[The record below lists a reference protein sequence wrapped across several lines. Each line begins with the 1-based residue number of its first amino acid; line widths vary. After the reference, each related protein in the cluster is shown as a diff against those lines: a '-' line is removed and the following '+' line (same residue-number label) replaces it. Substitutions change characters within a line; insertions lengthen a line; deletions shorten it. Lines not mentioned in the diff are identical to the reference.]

1 MKRLFVGF
9 FLLLI
14 SIPWG
19 CQLTFFESAPTEA
32 PMETPEKN
40 QNEQVENLLEN
51 AQQALSQDHLL
62 YPRETSA
69 YEYLSLALELN
80 PDDENAKR
88 GLEQVVERY
97 IELAI
102 QAIDRRQLN
111 RAKSMLDRAKLVD
124 KNHPSILPT
133 ENQLELVNDSNL
145 TTLKLGGPTIDAA
158 TKNKIS
164 EFGILAKDQNCR
176 FIIYAANDE
185 KGRSLY
191 QLLKNDQAELKIKAQ
206 IKLRLPEQIERQCIE
221 P

>member
-1 MKRLFVGF
+1 MV
-9 FLLLI
+9 
-14 SIPWG
+14 
-19 CQLTFFESAPTEA
+19 
-32 PMETPEKN
+32 
-40 QNEQVENLLEN
+40 
-51 AQQALSQDHLL
+51 
-62 YPRETSA
+62 
-69 YEYLSLALELN
+69 LELN
-80 PDDENAKR
+80 PGDENAKR

-102 QAIDRRQLN
+102 QAIDRGQLN

-133 ENQLELVNDSNL
+133 ENQLELVNNSNL

-158 TKNKIS
+158 TRNRIS
-164 EFGILAKDQNCR
+164 EFGSLAKYQNCR

-191 QLLKNDQAELKIKAQ
+191 QMLKNHQAELKIKAQ
-206 IKLRLPEQIERQCIE
+206 IKLRLPAQIERQCVK

>member
-1 MKRLFVGF
+1 
-9 FLLLI
+9 
-14 SIPWG
+14 
-19 CQLTFFESAPTEA
+19 
-32 PMETPEKN
+32 METPKKN
-40 QNEQVENLLEN
+40 KNDQIENLLEN

-97 IELAI
+97 IELSI
-102 QAIDRRQLN
+102 QAIGRRQLN

-133 ENQLELVNDSNL
+133 ENQLKLVVNSDLS
-145 TTLKLGGPTIDAA
+145 TLKLNGPKIDDAA
-158 TKNKIS
+158 RNSIS
-164 EFGILAKDQNCR
+164 KFGSLAKRRDCR
-176 FIIYAANDE
+176 FIIYAANDQQ
-185 KGRSLY
+185 GRSIY
-191 QLLKNDQAELKIKAQ
+191 QLLKNDHPELKIKAQ
-206 IKLRLPEQIERQCIE
+206 IKLRLPMQIERQCVK

>member
-9 FLLLI
+9 FLFLI
-14 SIPWG
+14 SNLWG
-19 CQLTFFESAPTEA
+19 CQLTLLESEPR
-32 PMETPEKN
+32 PFPLETPKET
-40 QNEQVENLLEN
+40 QNEQIENLLEN
-51 AQQALSQDHLL
+51 AQQALEQDRLL
-62 YPRETSA
+62 YPKETSA
-69 YEYLSLALELN
+69 YAYLSLVFELN
-80 PDDENAKR
+80 PGDENAKR

-133 ENQLELVNDSNL
+133 ENQLELVNNSNL
-145 TTLKLGGPTIDAA
+145 TILKLGSPTIDAA
-158 TKNKIS
+158 TRNRIS
-164 EFGILAKDQNCR
+164 EFGSLAKYQNCR

-191 QLLKNDQAELKIKAQ
+191 QLLKNHQAELKIKAQ
-206 IKLRLPEQIERQCIE
+206 IKLRLPAQIERQCVK

>member
-9 FLLLI
+9 FLFLI
-14 SIPWG
+14 SNLWG
-19 CQLTFFESAPTEA
+19 CQLTLLESKPK
-32 PMETPEKN
+32 PFPLETPKET
-40 QNEQVENLLEN
+40 QNEQIENLLEN
-51 AQQALSQDHLL
+51 AQQALGQDHLL
-62 YPRETSA
+62 YPKETSA
-69 YEYLSLALELN
+69 YAYLSLVLELN
-80 PDDENAKR
+80 PGDENAKR

-133 ENQLELVNDSNL
+133 ENQLELVNNSNL

-158 TKNKIS
+158 TRNRIS
-164 EFGILAKDQNCR
+164 EFGILAKYQNCR
-176 FIIYAANDE
+176 FIIYAASDE
-185 KGRSLY
+185 IGRTLY
-191 QLLKNDQAELKIKAQ
+191 QLLKNNQAELKIKAQ
-206 IKLRLPEQIERQCIE
+206 IKLRLPAQIERQCVK

>member
-1 MKRLFVGF
+1 
-9 FLLLI
+9 
-14 SIPWG
+14 
-19 CQLTFFESAPTEA
+19 
-32 PMETPEKN
+32 METPRKN
-40 QNEQVENLLEN
+40 KNEQIENLLEN

-62 YPRETSA
+62 YPKETSA
-69 YEYLSLALELN
+69 YAYLALALELN

-102 QAIDRRQLN
+102 QAIGRRQLN

-133 ENQLELVNDSNL
+133 ENQLKLVVNSDLS
-145 TTLKLGGPTIDAA
+145 TLKLNGPKINDAA
-158 TKNKIS
+158 RNSIS
-164 EFGILAKDQNCR
+164 KFGSLAKRRDCR
-176 FIIYAANDE
+176 FIIYAANDQQ
-185 KGRSLY
+185 GRSIY

-206 IKLRLPEQIERQCIE
+206 IKLRLPMQIERQCVK

>member
-32 PMETPEKN
+32 PIETPKKN
-40 QNEQVENLLEN
+40 KNEQIENLLEN
-51 AQQALSQDHLL
+51 AQQALRQDHLL
-62 YPRETSA
+62 YPKETSA
-69 YEYLSLALELN
+69 YAYLALALELN

-102 QAIDRRQLN
+102 QAIGRRQLN

-133 ENQLELVNDSNL
+133 ENQLKLVVNSDLS
-145 TTLKLGGPTIDAA
+145 TLKLNGPKIDDAA
-158 TKNKIS
+158 RNSIS
-164 EFGILAKDQNCR
+164 KFGSLAKRRDCR
-176 FIIYAANDE
+176 FIIYAANDQQ
-185 KGRSLY
+185 GRSIY

-206 IKLRLPEQIERQCIE
+206 IKLRLPMQIERQCVK